1 MATNNI
7 IKLFEELLAINEQ
20 RTLVEQELK
29 VMKEKRAKIVD
40 ATEAAKSALRERQKR
55 TKEIMANA
63 QQAVRKLEAAEANE
77 LSNSPKW
84 KIGDGT
90 RIKVMNDPWLKKDDG
105 KWLLVDQA
113 RFNSSFTSDKGSIM
127 TTSIIK
133 LFTELLVIDEQIA
146 LIEQKLKVAKE
157 KRAKKAAA
165 IEVAEVALR
174 EGEKRA
180 KELTAMHNRK
190 QALANEQQA
199 LREFEAAKAINL
211 LFQM

>member
-77 LSNSPKW
+77 LSNSPK
-84 KIGDGT
+84 
-90 RIKVMNDPWLKKDDG
+90 
-105 KWLLVDQA
+105 
-113 RFNSSFTSDKGSIM
+113 
-127 TTSIIK
+127 
-133 LFTELLVIDEQIA
+133 
-146 LIEQKLKVAKE
+146 
-157 KRAKKAAA
+157 
-165 IEVAEVALR
+165 
-174 EGEKRA
+174 
-180 KELTAMHNRK
+180 
-190 QALANEQQA
+190 
-199 LREFEAAKAINL
+199 
-211 LFQM
+211 